1 MKSNYNFIVRTFVLA
16 VIISLLSACAIFK
29 KNAIPAEEIK
39 PESPEKIETSALLNL
54 KGNFDE
60 MNSFQAKTNVEVFFQ
75 GNNQEV
81 KSQIRWVRDS
91 VIWMNFSLFGIEGA
105 RLLINRDSF
114 FLIDRI
120 NKKYMAEQL
129 SQLATKQNL
138 PVSFDNLQ
146 AILLGFPVLLSE
158 ERIIEDPKP
167 EFVHFIQQDS
177 TWRGDYF
184 TSKDKRELTKMNL
197 RQKKSKNSV
206 TTELSEYKRI
216 RSYGKFA
223 HNRVIEFYSKQ
234 TGQAKL
240 NIIFKD
246 ITINIPKE
254 IKFSIPSSYEKM

>member
-16 VIISLLSACAIFK
+16 VMISLLSACAIFK

-114 FLIDRI
+114 FLLDRI
-120 NKKYMAEQL
+120 NKKYMAEVL
-129 SQLATKQNL
+129 YT
-138 PVSFDNLQ
+138 DNSDDIHKVDFNREELNQ
-146 AILLGFPVLLSE
+146 MLIYKNDEMNETHSILE
-158 ERIIEDPKP
+158 
-167 EFVHFIQQDS
+167 
-177 TWRGDYF
+177 
-184 TSKDKRELTKMNL
+184 
-197 RQKKSKNSV
+197 
-206 TTELSEYKRI
+206 
-216 RSYGKFA
+216 
-223 HNRVIEFYSKQ
+223 
-234 TGQAKL
+234 
-240 NIIFKD
+240 
-246 ITINIPKE
+246 
-254 IKFSIPSSYEKM
+254 